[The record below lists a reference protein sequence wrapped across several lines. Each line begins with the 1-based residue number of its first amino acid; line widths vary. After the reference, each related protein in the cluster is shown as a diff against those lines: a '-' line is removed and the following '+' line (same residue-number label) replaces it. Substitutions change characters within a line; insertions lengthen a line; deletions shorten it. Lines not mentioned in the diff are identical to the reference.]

1 MELPGGK
8 GPLAFKEIAADTTL
22 QAVQVGNADAFWISG
37 PHQLSL
43 FTPDGEQRFTVT
55 GNVLLWEQDGTTLRL
70 ETALPKA
77 EAVAL
82 AETIA

>member
-8 GPLAFKEIAADTTL
+8 GSLAFKEIGADTTL
-22 QAVQVGNADAFWISG
+22 QAVQVGSHDAFWISG
-37 PHQLSL
+37 PHQLFL
-43 FTPDGEQRFTVT
+43 LTPDGEQVFTVT

-77 EAVAL
+77 EALAL
-82 AETIA
+82 AESIG